1 MSLCQIGGVG
11 GDLIRDHAVFDVFLV
26 RQAEVFFRRYV
37 AEHRR
42 AEPADHRRADGAGNV
57 IVTGRDVGNER
68 AERIK
73 RGLFADLKL
82 LAHVL
87 FDEMHRDVAGTFD
100 HYLHVV
106 LPSNVGQFAQRLQ
119 FGELRSVI
127 GIGRAPRPK
136 PVAERK
142 GDVVGLHD
150 LADLFEVFVEEVL
163 AMVRQAP
170 LCQNRSAARNDSGD
184 SIGRQRNV
192 A

>member
-11 GDLIRDHAVFDVFLV
+11 GDLICDHAVFDVFLV
-26 RQAEVFFRRYV
+26 RQAEVFFRRDV
-37 AEHRR
+37 AEHCR
-42 AEPADHRRADGAGNV
+42 AEPPDHRRADGAGDV

-87 FDEMHRDVAGTFD
+87 FDECIGTWPG
-100 HYLHVV
+100 
-106 LPSNVGQFAQRLQ
+106 PSIITCTSCFQAIFSQLAQRLQ
-119 FGELRSVI
+119 FGELRGVV
-127 GIGRAPRPK
+127 GVGGAARPK

-170 LCQNRSAARNDSGD
+170 LRHNRSAARNDPGD
-184 SIGRQRNV
+184 SIGGQRNV